1 MNIHSFYRRHIISN
15 RCFFLTPS
23 KWRVYLKQHINA
35 NTVTSFNVNHL
46 YWLPGQL
53 LADAIIQM
61 KQLKELSVNDTKVS
75 LPILAK
81 ILNTCLEVTKLDF
94 SFRFEGDWKN
104 LQDYGVK
111 KVILDS
117 MAQNFKRITC
127 LKVSTCVLDARDY
140 KQYNHDPWIPI
151 LLFLR

>member
-1 MNIHSFYRRHIISN
+1 
-15 RCFFLTPS
+15 
-23 KWRVYLKQHINA
+23 
-35 NTVTSFNVNHL
+35 L

-61 KQLKELSVNDTKVS
+61 KKLEELSVNDTKVS

-81 ILNTCLEVTKLDF
+81 ILNTCLEITKLDF
-94 SFRFEGDWKN
+94 SFRFEDDWTN
-104 LQDYGVK
+104 LQDYGVR

-127 LKVSTCVLDARDY
+127 LKMSTCVCDAGDY
-140 KQYNHDPWIPI
+140 NQYNHDPWKPI